1 MQKFTVI
8 GSSGFIGH
16 ALTEAL
22 TRRSDATVRC
32 VDRQQMTHL
41 SGPLSG
47 EDFGHVFY
55 CIGLTANFR
64 TRPFDTV
71 QAHVCILRDFLE
83 NARFET
89 FTYLSSTRVYEGA
102 SSTSETADLKV
113 SPGDPGHLYNLSKL
127 MGESLC
133 HARGANA
140 RVVRL
145 SNVYGA
151 AMPQQNFLS
160 QVLRESRESGHV
172 RFLTAPSSSKD
183 YVSIQDVVRWLPLI
197 ATRGTHAVYN
207 VATGQNISNDRIGEL
222 LEQRGV
228 GVGFSPDAPEWSFPL
243 IDTRRLSE
251 EFGPP
256 TSSLAEDFDHLFSQL
271 ESMQPALHK
280 PA

>member
-1 MQKFTVI
+1 MSHTVL
-8 GSSGFIGH
+8 GSNGFIGKELVKSLRDAGAVVH
-16 ALTEAL
+16 APERHEVAAL
-22 TRRSDATVRC
+22 GANRK
-32 VDRQQMTHL
+32 DRN
-41 SGPLSG
+41 
-47 EDFGHVFY
+47 FGHVFY

-71 QAHVCILRDFLE
+71 QAHVCILREFLE

-102 SSTSETADLKV
+102 NSTSEMADLKV

-133 HARGANA
+133 HARRAHA
-140 RVVRL
+140 KVVRL

-160 QVLRESRESGHV
+160 QVLRESRESGRV
-172 RFLTAPSSSKD
+172 QFLTAPSSSKD
-183 YVSIQDVVRWLPLI
+183 YVNIRDVVRWLPLI
-197 ATRGTHAVYN
+197 ATQGKHSVYN
-207 VATGQNISNDRIGEL
+207 VATGQNTSNSRIGEL

-228 GVGFSPDAPEWSFPL
+228 GVGFSTEAPEWSFPL

-256 TSSLAEDFDHLFSQL
+256 TSSLAEDFDYLYSQL
-271 ESMQPALHK
+271 EPMQPALHK